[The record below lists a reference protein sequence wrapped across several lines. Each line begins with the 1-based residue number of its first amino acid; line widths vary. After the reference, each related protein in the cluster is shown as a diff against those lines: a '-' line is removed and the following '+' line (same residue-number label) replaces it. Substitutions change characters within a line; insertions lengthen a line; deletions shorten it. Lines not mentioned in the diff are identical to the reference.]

1 MDTQVTVRRMW
12 VPAGALAV
20 LIGAGF
26 LLWQLSQ
33 VVLVLFA
40 AVLFAILLDSLTR
53 LLHAR
58 AVMRRSLALSI
69 VTLALIGA
77 AVGFGWIAGPSASDQ
92 IQQLSEQLPSAVE
105 RLADI
110 VEQQPWGGALLNG
123 TTAPQQLVPSGTDI
137 LGRVS
142 GVFSTTLGALIN
154 VGLIIV
160 TGFYLAMN
168 PDVYVH
174 GISAVVPQRGRA
186 RAEEVLAALAH
197 ALRWWLVGR
206 VAAMIAVGVLTGVGL
221 WIIGMPL
228 LLGLAIIAALLSFIP
243 FVGPVLSVVPALLI
257 ALVEAG
263 DPLRPLWV
271 LVVYAAVQFLEGNFI
286 TPLIQRRAVSLP
298 PAALLTAQLVL
309 GVLFGFMG
317 LLLATPLAVC
327 LIVLVQTI
335 YIQGVLGRPVTVL
348 GQGVRR

>member
-1 MDTQVTVRRMW
+1 MGTEVTVRRTLA
-12 VPAGALAV
+12 PAGALAV
-20 LIGAGF
+20 LIGAAF

-40 AVLFAILLDSLTR
+40 AVLFAVLLDGLTQ

-58 AVMRRSLALSI
+58 AVMRRWLALTI
-69 VTLALIGA
+69 VTLALIGVI
-77 AVGFGWIAGPSASDQ
+77 VGFGWVAGPSASDQ
-92 IQQLSEQLPSAVE
+92 IRQLSEQLPAAMG

-110 VEQQPWGGALLNG
+110 IEQQPWGGALLNG
-123 TTAPQQLVPSGTDI
+123 TTAPQQLVPSSTDI
-137 LGRVS
+137 LGRIS
-142 GVFSTTLGALIN
+142 GVFSTTLGAVIN
-154 VGLIIV
+154 LGLVIV
-160 TGFYLAMN
+160 TGFYLALN
-168 PDVYVH
+168 PDVYVR
-174 GISAVVPQRGRA
+174 GISALVPERGR
-186 RAEEVLAALAH
+186 RRTEEVLGALAH

-206 VAAMIAVGVLTGVGL
+206 VAAMIAVGALTGVGL

-228 LLGLAIIAALLSFIP
+228 VLGRAISAALLSFIP

-257 ALVEAG
+257 ALVEAS
-263 DPLRPLWV
+263 DPLKPLWV
-271 LVVYAAVQFLEGNFI
+271 LVVYAIVQFLEGNFI

-298 PAALLTAQLVL
+298 PAVLLTAQLVM

-317 LLLATPLAVC
+317 ILLATPLAVC

-335 YIQGVLGRPVTVL
+335 YIQDVLGRPVTVL